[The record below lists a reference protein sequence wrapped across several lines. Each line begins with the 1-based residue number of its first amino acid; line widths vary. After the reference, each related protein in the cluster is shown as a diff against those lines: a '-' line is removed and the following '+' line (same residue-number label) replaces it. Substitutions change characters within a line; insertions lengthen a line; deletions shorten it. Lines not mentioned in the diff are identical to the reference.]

1 MNLLKE
7 AGMEIT
13 KRKAAWDSLS
23 KYDPLCNEDDV
34 IEVTEWVNGE
44 GFDIAIHSKNKM
56 QMFNLTF
63 GEIEALNYL
72 IKSIDYNKD

>member
-1 MNLLKE
+1 
-7 AGMEIT
+7 MEIT
-13 KRKAAWDSLS
+13 KRKVAWDSLN
-23 KYDPLCNEDDV
+23 KYDSFCKEDEF
-34 IEVTEWVNGE
+34 IEVTEWTNGE
-44 GFDIAIHSKNKM
+44 GYDIVIHSKDRM